1 MAQLLRSS
9 LSRCSCSE
17 YPVNDIKLMA
27 GASPGFDC
35 TAVDLVILL
44 TAEYVT
50 SYVSSLPEKHI
61 TGYRK
66 TLITS

>member
-1 MAQLLRSS
+1 
-9 LSRCSCSE
+9 
-17 YPVNDIKLMA
+17 MA

-50 SYVSSLPEKHI
+50 SYVSSLPEKAH
-61 TGYRK
+61 YRLQENTFNFISK
-66 TLITS
+66 TAECY